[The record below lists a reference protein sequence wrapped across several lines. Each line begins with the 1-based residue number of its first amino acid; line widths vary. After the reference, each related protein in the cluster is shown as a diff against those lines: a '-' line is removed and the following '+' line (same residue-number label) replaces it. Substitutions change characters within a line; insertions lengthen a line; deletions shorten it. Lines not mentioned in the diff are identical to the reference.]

1 MKTMNRIC
9 ALAVTMLLFAGAA
22 TAQTAYASSENGVPV
37 LPKNNENPVAPSSN
51 QEKVVLVKNTCEKSI
66 AIFAGPKEGIRDPK
80 MNSYGG
86 LSTNKVYVMPNDVV
100 CLMNDEKKPV
110 ACTIVKPETS
120 TVEVNSSGTSVTAK

>member
-9 ALAVTMLLFAGAA
+9 ALAITMLLFAGAA

-120 TVEVNSSGTSVTAK
+120 SVEVNSSGNGITAK

>member
-9 ALAVTMLLFAGAA
+9 ALAITMLLFAGAA

-37 LPKNNENPVAPSSN
+37 LPKNNENPVAPNTN

-100 CLMNDEKKPV
+100 CLMNDEKKPM
-110 ACTIVKPETS
+110 ACTIIKPETS
-120 TVEVNSSGTSVTAK
+120 SVEVNSSGNGITAK